1 MIKYIR
7 LYNYLT
13 QDEKLSSRAALRNIL
28 RIRKLPVEYRKAI
41 VDIMDGLIPYVS
53 CNNITLDELI
63 NKDGMSPVRALLFLD
78 WVRKEP
84 ANAIKY
90 MAKDTLRDIHPMLSD
105 TENEALNKDIERLRL
120 LVEKSKREKIEAEL
134 NSKTLTDDSDIN
146 LD

>member
-41 VDIMDGLIPYVS
+41 VDIMDGLIPCVS

-90 MAKDTLRDIHPMLSD
+90 MAKDTLRDSHPMLSD
-105 TENEALNKDIERLRL
+105 TGNEALNKDIERLRL

-134 NSKTLTDDSDIN
+134 NTETLTDDSDIN